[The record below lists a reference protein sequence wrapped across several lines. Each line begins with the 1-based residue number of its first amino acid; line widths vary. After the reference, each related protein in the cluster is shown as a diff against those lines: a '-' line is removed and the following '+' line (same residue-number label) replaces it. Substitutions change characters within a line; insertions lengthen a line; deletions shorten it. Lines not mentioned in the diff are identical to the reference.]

1 MNRMVKILMER
12 DGMSESEAKREYEL
26 LREDVLQAAEDGLFE
41 DAEDMMLSA
50 GFEMD
55 YVADLFI

>member
-1 MNRMVKILMER
+1 MNKMVKTFMER
-12 DGMSESEAKREYEL
+12 DGLTEAEAKREYEL

-41 DAEDMMLSA
+41 DAEDMMLCA

-55 YVADLFI
+55 FIDCLI